1 MRRRAAWTAALW
13 NHPRMTSAQPDE
25 QQLTVSRV
33 VGAPPERVFAM
44 LADPDRHRD
53 FDGSGMLR
61 VSRTHIA
68 MTDLGE
74 VFTMEMRQKSLGDY
88 EIENHVVVYERDVA
102 LGWAPAAPGEEPTGH
117 TWTYRLAPEGSGDG
131 GTRVTLTY
139 DWSGITDESLRQ
151 YLPVVTREQ
160 LDRSLELLDDVL
172 R

>member
-1 MRRRAAWTAALW
+1 
-13 NHPRMTSAQPDE
+13 MTSARTDE
-25 QQLTVSRV
+25 YLTVSRLV
-33 VGAPPERVFAM
+33 AAPAERVFAM
-44 LADPDRHRD
+44 LADPDRHPD

-61 VSRTHIA
+61 ASRTHIA

-74 VFTMEMRQKSLGDY
+74 VFTMEMRQKKLGDY

-102 LGWAPAAPGEEPTGH
+102 LGWAPAAPGQEPTGH
-117 TWTYRLAPEGSGDG
+117 TWTYRLEPEGD

-151 YLPVVTREQ
+151 YLPVVTEKQ
-160 LDRSLELLDDVL
+160 LGRSLELLDEVL